1 MWETNPQNLQSQK
14 SEALPVGGVLTP
26 PCPGMMI
33 IPDVF
38 VSVSGYPPLQPA
50 SFRPQAAH
58 RQGTV
63 AETRQVTLHASPGF
77 PALLPRQCER
87 TLQRAANNLRPES
100 AREWELDVFSSGGR
114 GRTVGRFELVCR
126 HLLESFVLSHL
137 VMIKKMT

>member
-26 PCPGMMI
+26 PCPEMMT

-50 SFRPQAAH
+50 SFRPPAAH

-63 AETRQVTLHASPGF
+63 AETRRVTLHASPAF
-77 PALLPRQCER
+77 PALQCER
-87 TLQRAANNLRPES
+87 TLQRAANNLWPES

-137 VMIKKMT
+137 GMIKKMT

>member
-1 MWETNPQNLQSQK
+1 
-14 SEALPVGGVLTP
+14 
-26 PCPGMMI
+26 MI
-33 IPDVF
+33 IPDVS

-63 AETRQVTLHASPGF
+63 GETRQVTLHASPGF
-77 PALLPRQCER
+77 AALLPQHRER
-87 TLQRAANNLRPES
+87 TLQRAANNLWPES